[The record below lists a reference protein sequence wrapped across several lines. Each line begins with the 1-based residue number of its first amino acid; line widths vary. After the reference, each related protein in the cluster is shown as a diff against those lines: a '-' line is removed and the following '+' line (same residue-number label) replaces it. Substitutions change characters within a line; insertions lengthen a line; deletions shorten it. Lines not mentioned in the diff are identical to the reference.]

1 MAEAIP
7 VVKYSK
13 REAEE
18 QPELSAIE
26 LAQTISGS
34 REEDTIIEGKLN
46 FNNYQKF

>member
-7 VVKYSK
+7 VLKYSK
-13 REAEE
+13 REPQEK
-18 QPELSAIE
+18 PELSAIE